1 MKLYD
6 ISQAYLNIQA
16 LLLDPEY
23 EDNEDVLNALD
34 SIEDDFHKKV
44 EQTLFVMRNIEAEI
58 DPIDAEIKRLQ
69 AMKKTR
75 KNAIDRIKNRL
86 KANFKATGIEKAQC
100 GLFSV
105 AYREQADNT
114 VELDENLFMA
124 NNLDDELVKVKVS
137 PDLTAIKARL
147 KAGESVV
154 GASLVASQVLTIR

>member
-1 MKLYD
+1 
-6 ISQAYLNIQA
+6 
-16 LLLDPEY
+16 
-23 EDNEDVLNALD
+23 
-34 SIEDDFHKKV
+34 
-44 EQTLFVMRNIEAEI
+44 
-58 DPIDAEIKRLQ
+58 AEIKRLQ

-86 KANFKATGIEKAQC
+86 KANFKATGIEKVQC
-100 GLFSV
+100 GLFNV
-105 AYREQADNT
+105 AYREQADNA

-124 NNLDDELVKVKVS
+124 NNLDEELVKVKIS

>member
-23 EDNEDVLNALD
+23 EDNEEVLNALD
-34 SIEDDFHKKV
+34 RIEDDFDKKV

-58 DPIDAEIKRLQ
+58 DPIEAEIKRLQ

-86 KANFKATGIEKAQC
+86 KANFKATGIEKVQC
-100 GLFSV
+100 GLFNVS
-105 AYREQADNT
+105 YREQADNA

-124 NNLDDELVKVKVS
+124 NNLDEELVKVKVS